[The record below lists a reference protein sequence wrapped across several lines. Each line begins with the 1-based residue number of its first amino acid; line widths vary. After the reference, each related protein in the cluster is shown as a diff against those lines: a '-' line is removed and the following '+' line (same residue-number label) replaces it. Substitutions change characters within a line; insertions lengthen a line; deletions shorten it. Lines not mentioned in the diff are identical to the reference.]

1 MGRKG
6 YDGEGNEITDE
17 HSERDQFLGRNGLL
31 WGQLYGQNLK
41 NKHFDKLDVVA
52 DEDGNGRFD
61 DNVMDTYL
69 TTQAKAGDSFKGRFY
84 PTSFQWGG
92 WDEPTA
98 VGNTEMRLW
107 ERPEE
112 QPRKHTFFNGD
123 TKAEHNAVDP
133 SGKPRFFQNMTDE
146 GASWFQLE
154 EADQTAPEQ
163 S

>member
-31 WGQLYGQNLK
+31 WGQLYGQTLK

-69 TTQAKAGDSFKGRFY
+69 TT
-84 PTSFQWGG
+84 
-92 WDEPTA
+92 
-98 VGNTEMRLW
+98 
-107 ERPEE
+107 
-112 QPRKHTFFNGD
+112 
-123 TKAEHNAVDP
+123 
-133 SGKPRFFQNMTDE
+133 
-146 GASWFQLE
+146 
-154 EADQTAPEQ
+154 
-163 S
+163 

>member
-1 MGRKG
+1 M
-6 YDGEGNEITDE
+6 
-17 HSERDQFLGRNGLL
+17 L
-31 WGQLYGQNLK
+31 WGQLYGQTLK

-123 TKAEHNAVDP
+123 TKPEHNAVDP

-146 GASWFQLE
+146 GALLGFNLKKLTKQLQNNPD
-154 EADQTAPEQ
+154 ADGNLLPDYINYKAVVTIPATDG
-163 S
+163 